1 MPLQP
6 FTIPYFTISIRKDQ
20 QVYPDDEQYQEH
32 LKHVRDFVFQFENM
46 PNDYSQREAH
56 RNKIIELMMMRE
68 NFFEADYLGNLKMFY
83 EIAND
88 EISRVI

>member
-6 FTIPYFTISIRKDQ
+6 FTIPYFAITIRQDQ

-46 PNDYSQREAH
+46 PKDDSQREAY
-56 RNKIIELMMMRE
+56 RNRIIELMMMRE
-68 NFFEADYLGNLKMFY
+68 NFFEASYLGDLKMFY
-83 EIAND
+83 EIAKD
-88 EISRVI
+88 EIFREI